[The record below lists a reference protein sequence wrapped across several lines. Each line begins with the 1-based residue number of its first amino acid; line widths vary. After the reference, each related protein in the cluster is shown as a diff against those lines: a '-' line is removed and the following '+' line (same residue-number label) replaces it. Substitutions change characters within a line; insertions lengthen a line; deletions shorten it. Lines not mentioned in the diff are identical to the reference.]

1 MSGGPAVDAAELRI
15 LSTLSIEADPTA
27 GPRFRAAAAQ
37 LEGVDLGP
45 EARLPAAAEAAH
57 LLVGLALSGASNELG
72 ELLVPDPAVSANRWT
87 VACYEIGGLTPVAIR
102 EFDDPV
108 EAVVTVAA
116 CADDD
121 HVAAELVA
129 SNEQGLRWTALWRT
143 DNHVSFQLP
152 STDTAEAGEE
162 AEEGA
167 CSEDLLDALH
177 RWQVRLAE
185 WSGRDATTAPTEP
198 ALPMQLRFPGFPV
211 PAARATPTRTG
222 GQSAIHL
229 PPSRAAAAQLHALE
243 HRLSGIESTLQS
255 FSSELRAFALDAER
269 RHDMTSAAV
278 EDAIDLRFQVLSRVV
293 QAGLDR
299 LGSQI
304 TDELQQVV
312 RSDDDEASNVIDMR
326 GSTA

>member
-1 MSGGPAVDAAELRI
+1 VVDSAELRI
-15 LSTLSIEADPTA
+15 VSNLSIEADSTA
-27 GPRFRAAAAQ
+27 GPRFRTAAAR

-45 EARLPAAAEAAH
+45 EARLPEAAEAAR
-57 LLVGLALSGASNELG
+57 LLVGLALSGASNELS
-72 ELLVPDPAVSANRWT
+72 ELLVADPAVSENRWT

-108 EAVVTVAA
+108 EAIVTVAA
-116 CADDD
+116 CADEE

-152 STDTAEAGEE
+152 STETAEAGDD
-162 AEEGA
+162 AEEDG

-185 WSGRDATTAPTEP
+185 WSSHDATTASTEP
-198 ALPMQLRFPGFPV
+198 VLPMQLHFPGFPV
-211 PAARATPTRTG
+211 PAASAAPTRTADS
-222 GQSAIHL
+222 SATVV

-243 HRLSGIESTLQS
+243 HRLSGIESTLTS
-255 FSSELRAFALDAER
+255 FSTELRAFALDAER
-269 RHDMTSAAV
+269 RQDMTSAAV

-293 QAGLDR
+293 QSALDR

-304 TDELQQVV
+304 SEEMQQLT
-312 RSDDDEASNVIDMR
+312 RDDDEASNVIDMR
-326 GSTA
+326 GSSA